1 MPRAI
6 GALQIALLL
15 GAVYCLSRAALTFF
29 APQSV
34 WEAPQVSEQTTARTP
49 SQTAAR
55 FDVRFDPFHRGVA
68 GVDDEVIEFG
78 TDVPETTL
86 NLKLFGRRAG
96 KNGTAILETADRIQK
111 VFKIGD
117 EIMDG
122 VTLKAVNP
130 DYIVLSQGGRIER
143 LTFER
148 ETDTLLAAPK
158 TQASKKTT
166 TVSTAI
172 KTVPKPLDVAG
183 FMSAIA
189 LAPALSNGKLT
200 GFRITPKNGA
210 VNLAD
215 IGLKSGDV
223 IAAIGEFD
231 LTSPSLNPAQLP
243 SKLAGR
249 PSVQLKVLRGTDTLF
264 VTLGQ

>member
-15 GAVYCLSRAALTFF
+15 GVAYFLSCAALTFF

-34 WEAPQVSEQTTARTP
+34 WNAPQVTSETAARAPSQTTARL
-49 SQTAAR
+49 
-55 FDVRFDPFHRGVA
+55 DVRFDPFHRDATPV
-68 GVDDEVIEFG
+68 DEVIEFG

-96 KNGTAILETADRIQK
+96 KNGTAILETADRVQK

-148 ETDTLLAAPK
+148 ETDTLLAAPETE
-158 TQASKKTT
+158 TQADTKIA
-166 TVSTAI
+166 TVSA
-172 KTVPKPLDVAG
+172 PKPLDVAG

-189 LAPALSNGKLT
+189 LSPALSNGKLT
-200 GFRITPKNGA
+200 GFRISPKNGT
-210 VNLAD
+210 VDLASL
-215 IGLKSGDV
+215 GLKSGDV

-231 LTSPSLNPAQLP
+231 LTSPSLNPAQLT

-249 PSVQLKVLRGTDTLF
+249 ASVRLKVLRGTDTLF